1 MKRLDRITHVLVDG
15 VRYPDALRRL
25 YARDDLAE
33 IEPLYLLTRFKDL
46 AEQGPILVAPRDRR
60 FVDEILAEGDGER
73 TRAMSLLTSSATT
86 EALGDHLLGF
96 AEVEADG
103 ASRLL
108 RFADPLVLRHWLASY
123 GERVPAE
130 VMGPIHAWR
139 VGLWAPT
146 WGEPVA
152 TTWQAFEAAERQ
164 ASQAGRESLSPSILG
179 APQCDAL
186 DAVARWQFKERLSA
200 YFTRHASEPWS
211 QLAPAQRGPWLEVR
225 LDEALAWGAQT
236 ERQLAIWG
244 ELSLRWGPG
253 FMMATDGLYARWVA
267 GDAARGKLPRQ
278 QQLYALDAWSRS
290 DAGHQG
296 NGNRTTRTSSHV

>member
-1 MKRLDRITHVLVDG
+1 MKGLDRITHVLVDG

-60 FVDEILAEGDGER
+60 FVDEILAESDGER

-123 GERVPAE
+123 GERVPTE
-130 VMGPIHAWR
+130 VMGPIASWH
-139 VGLWAPT
+139 VSHWAPA
-146 WGEPVA
+146 WGEDEE
-152 TTWQAFEAAERQ
+152 TTWRAFEVAV
-164 ASQAGRESLSPSILG
+164 REMPDDDRGLRLPSHF
-179 APQCDAL
+179 AKPQLDAL

-211 QLAPAQRGPWLEVR
+211 QLAPAQRGPWLEAR

-244 ELSLRWGPG
+244 ELALRWGPG

-296 NGNRTTRTSSHV
+296 NGNRITRTSSHV